1 MRRTLSIL
9 SLICAFVI
17 CAHAETLIL
26 RTGAR
31 VRGEI
36 VFQNDEVVILR
47 DADGARFQYPRTDV
61 LEILA
66 DESATSTS
74 QDPETSTD
82 EITTSKKISILLE
95 LAGGVAVNPN
105 EAVGGAFSVDLLVGT
120 HHIADRHLFVGGGLG
135 YHGLFFGADK
145 FNFLPIQAAVRIP
158 FTESKHA
165 PVAGLAIGYGVALSK
180 NYLGGLYASADI
192 GYRYQ
197 INPHTAVAVVAF
209 AQFQQAKIH
218 LTETMDSEPFVNYVG
233 RNFLIPG
240 IKIVLYF

>member
-1 MRRTLSIL
+1 MRRSISIL

-17 CAHAETLIL
+17 CAHAETLLL

-36 VFQNDEVVILR
+36 VFQNNEVVILH

-74 QDPETSTD
+74 QDLETSTED
-82 EITTSKKISILLE
+82 ITTSKKISILLE

-105 EAVGGAFSVDLLVGT
+105 EAAGGAFSVDLLVGT
-120 HHIADRHLFVGGGLG
+120 HHIADRHLFIGGGLG

-165 PVAGLAIGYGVALSK
+165 PVAGLAIGYGIALSK
-180 NYLGGLYASADI
+180 NYIGGLYASADM

-240 IKIVLYF
+240 IKIALYF

>member
-1 MRRTLSIL
+1 MRKVVSIL
-9 SLICAFVI
+9 SLICAFI
-17 CAHAETLIL
+17 LCAHAETLVL

-47 DADGARFQYPRTDV
+47 DADGARFQYPRADV

-74 QDPETSTD
+74 QDPEASTE
-82 EITTSKKISILLE
+82 EISTSKKISILLE

-105 EAVGGAFSVDLLVGT
+105 EAAGGAFSVDLLVGT
-120 HHIADRHLFVGGGLG
+120 HHIADRHLFFGGGLG

-180 NYLGGLYASADI
+180 NYLGGLYASADM

-233 RNFLIPG
+233 RNFLMPG
-240 IKIVLYF
+240 IKIALYF

>member
-1 MRRTLSIL
+1 MRKVVSIL
-9 SLICAFVI
+9 SLICAFI
-17 CAHAETLIL
+17 LCAHAETLVL

-47 DADGARFQYPRTDV
+47 DADGARFQYPRADV

-74 QDPETSTD
+74 QDPEASTE
-82 EITTSKKISILLE
+82 EISTSKKISILLE

-105 EAVGGAFSVDLLVGT
+105 EAAGGAFSVDLIVGT
-120 HHIADRHLFVGGGLG
+120 HHIADRHLFFGGGLG

-180 NYLGGLYASADI
+180 NYLGGLYASADM

-233 RNFLIPG
+233 RNFLMPG
-240 IKIVLYF
+240 IKIALYF